1 VLETGVRDVVVRT
14 ITAGEVGRFNGELEA
29 HHWLGY
35 RLTGQVMRYVAT
47 VGGAWVAL
55 VGFGSA
61 VLSCAARDA
70 WVGWDRTQQY
80 ARLRHIA
87 NNQRFCVLPAGR
99 VPNLASAVL
108 ARTLRRL
115 GEDYLAAYGHRVVAV
130 ETFTDPAR
138 HSGACYAASNFTPV
152 GHTLGFSRSAGSYHH
167 HGNPKRVWMR
177 ALRRGAAAMLA
188 APFDHPLLIRSDTG
202 HVDVNG
208 LVLAGSGGLLSTLE
222 DLVDPRARRGVRHR
236 VAPVLAMAVV
246 AGLAGAQSFTALARE
261 VAGLPQA
268 ALARLGARRNRSTGA
283 YVAPSEA
290 TIRRTIQMVDTERAD
305 ELVGTWLS
313 EQVRHGRVSMG
324 QLGARLRPAPGHTV
338 LTGLARHPV
347 AARTRLFSALVHAEG
362 AAAEKDQLPVCADG
376 GDADEAS
383 A

>member
-1 VLETGVRDVVVRT
+1 VLEADVRDVVVRP

-29 HHWLGY
+29 HHWLGN

-47 VGGAWVAL
+47 VGGQWVAL

-70 WVGWDRTQQY
+70 WVGWDRPQQY

-115 GEDYLAAYGHRVVAV
+115 GGDYLAAYGHRVVAV

-138 HSGACYAASNFTPV
+138 HSAACYAASNFTPV
-152 GHTLGFSRSAGSYHH
+152 GHTLGFARSAGSYHHHH

-177 ALRRGAAAMLA
+177 GLRRGAAAMLA
-188 APFDHPLLIRSDTG
+188 APFDHPLLARPGTG

-208 LVLAGSGGLLSTLE
+208 LVLAGSGGLLSTL
-222 DLVDPRARRGVRHR
+222 DGLVDPRARRGVRHR
-236 VAPVLAMAVV
+236 VASVLAMAVV
-246 AGLAGAQSFTALARE
+246 AALAGAHESFTALARE

-313 EQVRHGRVSMG
+313 EQVRHGRVSMA
-324 QLGARLRPAPGHTV
+324 QLGVRLRPAPGD
-338 LTGLARHPV
+338 
-347 AARTRLFSALVHAEG
+347 RTRLFSALVHAEG
-362 AAAEKDQLPVCADG
+362 ATAGKDQLPVCPHG
-376 GDADEAS
+376 GDADEAG

>member
-1 VLETGVRDVVVRT
+1 
-14 ITAGEVGRFNGELEA
+14 
-29 HHWLGY
+29 
-35 RLTGQVMRYVAT
+35 
-47 VGGAWVAL
+47 VGGQWVAL

-70 WVGWDRTQQY
+70 WVGWDRPQQY

-87 NNQRFCVLPAGR
+87 NNQRFCVLPAGQ

-115 GEDYLAAYGHRVVAV
+115 GADYVAAYGHRVVAV

-138 HSGACYAASNFTPV
+138 HSGVCYAASNFTPV

-188 APFDHPLLIRSDTG
+188 APFDHPLLTRPGTG

-208 LVLAGSGGLLSTLE
+208 LVLAGSGGLLSMLE
-222 DLVDPRARRGVRHR
+222 GLVDPRARRGVRHR
-236 VAPVLAMAVV
+236 IAPVLAMAVV
-246 AGLAGAQSFTALARE
+246 AALAGAQSFTAVARE

-290 TIRRTIQMVDTERAD
+290 TIRRTIQMVDTEYAD

-313 EQVRHGRVSMG
+313 EQVRHGRVSMA
-324 QLGARLRPAPGHTV
+324 QLGARLRPAPEHAVRTAA
-338 LTGLARHPV
+338 ARHPT

-362 AAAEKDQLPVCADG
+362 ATAGKDQLPVPLHG
-376 GDADEAS
+376 GYADEAP